1 MNAVITMTLSDLKGV
16 GPSRLNQLHEQGIH
30 SLKALIETLPRRYD
44 VRSIKTIDSVEAG
57 ETAYLKGTI
66 QSDVSVFFIRK
77 NLSRLTFKAAIDGHS
92 YTVAVFNQHYLR
104 KTLNKGDAI
113 VLHAKA
119 EPNKS
124 TLTAQKVIRLDHF
137 KSGITPVYNI
147 SGIGDA
153 TVQKLIEQAL
163 QRVGL
168 DDPIP
173 PHILSA
179 YHYPAKRD
187 ALLEAHHP
195 STMSALRKALSR
207 LRYETLL
214 IYQLRVKDAR
224 QRRKH
229 QKGAS
234 KTFHE
239 DLFEA
244 IKESLPFSLSTS
256 QTEAVG
262 EIMDDL
268 RSPSPMRR
276 MLQGDTGSGK
286 TIVALLAAYATI
298 RAGYQVAF
306 MAPTE
311 ILAHQQYDEAAFLL
325 GNLGIRVD
333 LLTQGSQNSAQTI
346 QALKTGD
353 CDLVVG
359 THRLFSSDIEYS
371 NLGLVITDEQ
381 HRFGVEQRKKLSSK
395 GEVPDIL
402 YLSATP
408 IPRTLAMTLF
418 GDMDISTIE
427 RPNNR
432 AKAVTTAVRTMRSEK
447 AAMNAIGRRLGNQE
461 QVYVVAPTIDE
472 QESLTGVKA
481 LYKKYQKHFKGY
493 TVSVLHGR
501 LKSGEKARV
510 LKAFKEGHV
519 DILITTTVVEV
530 GIHAPGATLMVIYHG
545 ERFGYAQLHQLRGR
559 VGREGAEG
567 ACVILAKDD
576 PEIMDRLKILE
587 TTHDGFELSDID
599 LKRRGF
605 GDLVGTSQS
614 GTMDILRDEDEG
626 DLALFEQARLDAEVL
641 MDHHLNKKDSSTSRL
656 IDHVRKVYPDGGT
669 V

>member
-1 MNAVITMTLSDLKGV
+1 MTLSDLKGV
-16 GPSRLNQLHEQGIH
+16 GPSRLNQLHDQGIR
-30 SLKALIETLPRRYD
+30 SPRDLVETLPRRYD
-44 VRSIKTIDSVEAG
+44 VRSIKPLGSVEAG

-66 QSDVSVFFIRK
+66 QKDVSVFFIRK
-77 NLSRLTFKAAIDGHS
+77 NLSRLTFKASIEGKP
-92 YTVAVFNQHYLR
+92 YTVAVFNQHYLK

-113 VLHAKA
+113 VLYAKV
-119 EPNKS
+119 EPDKS
-124 TLTAQKVIRLDHF
+124 TLTAQKVIKLEHF
-137 KSGITPVYNI
+137 KTGITPVYGFD
-147 SGIGDA
+147 GIGDA
-153 TVQKLIEQAL
+153 TVQKLIAQAL
-163 QRVGL
+163 KRVRV

-179 YHYPAKRD
+179 YHYPTKTD
-187 ALLEAHHP
+187 ALMEAHAP
-195 STMSALRKALSR
+195 SRMSALRKALSR

-224 QRRKH
+224 QRRSL

-234 KTFHE
+234 KAIPKDIHE
-239 DLFEA
+239 TMD
-244 IKESLPFSLSTS
+244 KYLPFELSAS
-256 QTEAVG
+256 QMNAIR
-262 EIMDDL
+262 EIESDL
-268 RSPSPMRR
+268 KRPSPMRR

-286 TIVALLAAYATI
+286 TIVALLAAYATM

-311 ILAHQQYDEAAFLL
+311 ILAHQQYDDAGFLFGSL
-325 GNLGIRVD
+325 DIRVD
-333 LLTQGSQNSAQTI
+333 LLTQGSMTSADTI
-346 QALKTGD
+346 EALKSGA
-353 CDLVVG
+353 CRLVVG
-359 THRLFSSDIEYS
+359 THRLFSEDIEYA

-381 HRFGVEQRKKLSSK
+381 HRFGVEQRKKLSRK

-427 RPNNR
+427 RPDNR
-432 AKAVTTAVRTMRSEK
+432 AQAVNTAVRTMRSEK
-447 AAMNAIGRRLGNQE
+447 AAMNAITRRLDNHE

-472 QESLTGVKA
+472 QATLSGVKE
-481 LYKKYQKHFKGY
+481 LYKKYRKRFKDH
-493 TVSVLHGR
+493 TVAMLHGR
-501 LKSGEKARV
+501 LKSDEKARV
-510 LKAFKEGHV
+510 LNDFKHGRI

-559 VGREGAEG
+559 VGREGSKG

-576 PEIMDRLKILE
+576 PAIMDRLKILE
-587 TTHDGFELSDID
+587 TTHDGFELSEID

-605 GDLVGTSQS
+605 GDLIGTSQS
-614 GTMDILRDEDEG
+614 GTVDILREEDEG
-626 DLALFEQARLDAEVL
+626 DLALLEQARLDAEVL
-641 MDHHLNKKDSSTSRL
+641 MEHHLHGKDPSATRL
-656 IDHVRKVYPDGGT
+656 VDHVRKVYPDGGT